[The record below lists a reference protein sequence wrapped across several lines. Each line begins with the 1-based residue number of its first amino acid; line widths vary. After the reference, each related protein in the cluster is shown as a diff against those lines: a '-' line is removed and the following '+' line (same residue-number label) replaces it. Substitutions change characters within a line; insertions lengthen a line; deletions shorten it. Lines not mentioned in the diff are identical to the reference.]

1 MTTSDDLLKTLLMD
15 CALGNHAAFERFYR
29 LTSAKLF
36 TLCRQMLRREALA
49 EEALQEAFVQIW
61 RDAATFDPQRSL
73 AMAWVG
79 TIVRHRCLDLL
90 RKRRSEFPLAEDA
103 SDIVDEDAGPLE
115 LVAHWSDQYALGNCL
130 QSLSKQ
136 QRVSVTMAFYRGLT
150 HQEVSD
156 YLVTPIGTVKS
167 WIRRGLE
174 QLRKCLDR

>member
-1 MTTSDDLLKTLLMD
+1 MP
-15 CALGNHAAFERFYR
+15 
-29 LTSAKLF
+29 
-36 TLCRQMLRREALA
+36 RQLR
-49 EEALQEAFVQIW
+49 
-61 RDAATFDPQRSL
+61 
-73 AMAWVG
+73 
-79 TIVRHRCLDLL
+79 
-90 RKRRSEFPLAEDA
+90 
-103 SDIVDEDAGPLE
+103 E